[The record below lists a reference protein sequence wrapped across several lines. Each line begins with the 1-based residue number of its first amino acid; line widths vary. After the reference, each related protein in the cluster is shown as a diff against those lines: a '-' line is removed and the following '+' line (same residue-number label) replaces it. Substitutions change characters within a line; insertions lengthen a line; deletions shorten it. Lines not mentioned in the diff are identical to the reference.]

1 VFIEELTQS
10 KGSNIIF
17 QGHSHQHMDVIH
29 EEEMS
34 NESHFN
40 DEDGN
45 YVSQTNSKTSTE
57 GFRPAF
63 FDILDHVKIN
73 VNNPDTPVS
82 TIKGLLLSS
91 KSDQTFSKNELRK
104 ADEQI
109 SKALKAFYN
118 KLRLLKRY
126 R

>member
-1 VFIEELTQS
+1 VFIEELLQS

-29 EEEMS
+29 EDEMS

-40 DEDGN
+40 DENGN
-45 YVSQTNSKTSTE
+45 YVSQTNSKTPTE

-63 FDILDHVKIN
+63 LDILDHVKIN
-73 VNNPDTPVS
+73 VNAPDTPVS

-91 KSDQTFSKNELRK
+91 KCDQTFSKNELRK

>member
-29 EEEMS
+29 EDEMS

-45 YVSQTNSKTSTE
+45 NVSQTNSKTPTE
-57 GFRPAF
+57 G
-63 FDILDHVKIN
+63 LKIN